1 MIYIDLY
8 WFILIYI
15 DLYWFILRFGCK
27 SWVLMIL
34 TSKRVW
40 QLLRHFEALRSNAHR
55 IIWRKKNKGHS
66 CSTRMIIIW
75 LVVSLPLCKMM
86 EFVSWDYDIPKM
98 MGKIKV
104 KVDLSQLVQKV
115 LSKQSAIYWCQY
127 GSHSSPWVKLNIFH
141 SQSKPS
147 LPISSVVSY
156 GNCSLQ
162 WSSHQATQK
171 TAISP
176 KFSF

>member
-1 MIYIDLY
+1 MIIVDWFILIYIDLY

-55 IIWRKKNKGHS
+55 IIWRKKNEGHS

-98 MGKIKV
+98 MESHKPV
-104 KVDLSQLVQKV
+104 MF
-115 LSKQSAIYWCQY
+115 QSPPTSNGNNDPVC
-127 GSHSSPWVKLNIFH
+127 SNHSWVAFKENA
-141 SQSKPS
+141 
-147 LPISSVVSY
+147 
-156 GNCSLQ
+156 
-162 WSSHQATQK
+162 ATF
-171 TAISP
+171 TGHF
-176 KFSF
+176 KFQTHWWILGGV